1 MSNGKGSL
9 GHWHLLQLKSTLV
22 EQGCCHAV
30 PNQFQVFDITVMH
43 CIVDKTRDFPSLKI
57 DANKWLFWEPLTT
70 RACRRS
76 AGLMDTLT
84 GIRDFYHYLLI
95 VHSQFALIICSLFA
109 HKCKILLMLSLS
121 VICTRSCWCYLY
133 QLFVQYPVDTIFIS
147 YLCKYRYLLWLLS
160 PYPQLPLWVLL
171 SLLWYLLYH
180 PMSELGSLAP
190 VLVYMYIWLFSL
202 YYM

>member
-30 PNQFQVFDITVMH
+30 PNQFQVCDITVMH

-70 RACRRS
+70 HACRRS

-121 VICTRSCWCYLY
+121 VICTRSCWYYLY
-133 QLFVQYPVDTIFIS
+133 QLFVQVPIPVVTTVPLSSVALVSAVVLVVVHSLSSHVWIRVTRTCFGVYVYMVIFS
-147 YLCKYRYLLWLLS
+147 
-160 PYPQLPLWVLL
+160 VL
-171 SLLWYLLYH
+171 YV
-180 PMSELGSLAP
+180 SLA
-190 VLVYMYIWLFSL
+190 VRC
-202 YYM
+202 